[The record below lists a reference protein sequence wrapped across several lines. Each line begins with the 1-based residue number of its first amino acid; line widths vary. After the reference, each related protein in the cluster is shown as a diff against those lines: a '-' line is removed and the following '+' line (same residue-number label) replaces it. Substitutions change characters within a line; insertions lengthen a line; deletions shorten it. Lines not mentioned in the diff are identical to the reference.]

1 MMEQQHNQGITK
13 SVTGE
18 PRKYT
23 EHSSDPIF
31 RNFINSI
38 KSPITTKSYTQSLN
52 KYYLSRPEN
61 INLTLQ
67 QIISKNPKTIEYE
80 LLDII
85 YEMKDDFII
94 FY

>member
-1 MMEQQHNQGITK
+1 MTEQQHNQGLPK
-13 SVTGE
+13 PVRGE
-18 PRKYT
+18 SKKYSD
-23 EHSSDPIF
+23 HSSDLFF
-31 RNFINSI
+31 RNFMNSI
-38 KSPITTKSYTQSLN
+38 RSPITKKSYTQSLN